1 MQEIGKIVRT
11 GGEEEEEEEGGNRQG
26 NQFTGRNWSQN
37 GTIGGTNRGGQQ
49 PNVSWWPQTSNRGDK
64 SGKSWQRQ
72 GMGPPLF
79 SQNSWNDPVA
89 MDIDDRDPMTASEI
103 A

>member
-1 MQEIGKIVRT
+1 
-11 GGEEEEEEEGGNRQG
+11 
-26 NQFTGRNWSQN
+26 
-37 GTIGGTNRGGQQ
+37 
-49 PNVSWWPQTSNRGDK
+49 
-64 SGKSWQRQ
+64 
-72 GMGPPLF
+72 MGPPLF